1 MRPERAT
8 REESGGAREGE
19 EGNEGCKRDRER
31 EIRGIELGLSHGS
44 GRLFY
49 RQEGNDQNTPGG
61 APK

>member
-19 EGNEGCKRDRER
+19 EGNEGCRRDRER
-31 EIRGIELGLSHGS
+31 ERRGIELGLSHGS

-49 RQEGNDQNTPGG
+49 RQEGND
-61 APK
+61 